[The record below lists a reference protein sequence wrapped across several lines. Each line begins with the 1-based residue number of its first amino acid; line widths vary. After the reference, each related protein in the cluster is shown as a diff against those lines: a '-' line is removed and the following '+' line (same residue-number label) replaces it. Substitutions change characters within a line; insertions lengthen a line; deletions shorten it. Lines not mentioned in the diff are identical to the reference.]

1 MNRIKLIGIVVAC
14 TVVILVGIMAVV
26 GCDTSPSAANAAS
39 PGFLKIGETYYGYFV
54 DGWEQRFKVLEIID
68 DRWIVAELSAEGE
81 TMAVLLNVTQL
92 IMIHQA
98 P

>member
-1 MNRIKLIGIVVAC
+1 MSKIKLIGIVVAC
-14 TVVILVGIMAVV
+14 TLVVLVGIMAVA
-26 GCDTSPSAANAAS
+26 GCDTPPSATNAA
-39 PGFLKIGETYYGYFV
+39 PPNFLKIGGTYYGYFA
-54 DGWEQRFKVLEIID
+54 DGSGQGFKVLEIID

-81 TMAVLLNVTQL
+81 TIAVWLNVTQL